1 MDKRFRA
8 CGLDQL
14 FLLPPSLQDWLPEN
28 HLARFIADVTNE
40 LDLSAIYA
48 EYERKDGRGLSAYH
62 PLLLTRVLLYGYST
76 GVTSSRRIERATYE
90 DVAFRYLAA
99 DQHPDHDTIA
109 NFRREHLKALAGL
122 FVQALRLCQKAGL
135 VKLGNVA
142 IDGTKIMA
150 NASTRRS
157 VPYKKLQ
164 EREQHWAKIVA
175 DLLAAAQR
183 TDQEEDQ
190 RYGQGQSADPL
201 PDELAHAQSRLE
213 KIRHAK
219 AELEREARQQLE
231 ELERTAPTQKRGR
244 PRKNASDAAAE
255 SDPDRVRE
263 RNKAKRQRSR
273 ARQNAASPSRQYNFV
288 DPDSRVMLD
297 AARKS
302 FVQAYNA
309 QAAADSHAQVIVA
322 AELTQQVN
330 DKQQLVPM
338 TKAIQETAGGTPEAI
353 TADAGYWDTISLH
366 DPALKGIEV
375 LVTPDAKPQSS
386 GAPLPRHA
394 PNNAEALRMR
404 EVLATESGKARYR
417 LRKMVIE
424 PVFGQIKEARG
435 IRRFRF
441 RGFERASCE
450 WKVICA
456 THNLLKLFRHRNP
469 PPKPKA
475 RKRGLRGEGARQG
488 TSYRHKRPQ
497 RQYVTGCR
505 NRHYSGFGVGPP
517 YGKVG
522 RFSPTGSSGRPHF
535 PHFPETIRPFCLVL
549 WPLQVLSAGVVRT
562 RAKYEPIDAP
572 MPNL

>member
-28 HLARFIADVTNE
+28 HLARFIGDVMNE

-48 EYERKDGRGLSAYH
+48 EYQRKDGRGLSAYH
-62 PLLLTRVLLYGYST
+62 PLLLTRLLLYGYST
-76 GVTSSRRIERATYE
+76 GVTSSRRIERATYD

-164 EREQHWAKIVA
+164 EREQHWEKIVT

-190 RYGQGQSADPL
+190 LHGQGQLADPL
-201 PDELAHAQSRLE
+201 PDALAHAKSRLE

-219 AELEREARQQLE
+219 KELEREARQQLE
-231 ELERTAPTQKRGR
+231 ELERTAPTQKPGR
-244 PRKNASDAAAE
+244 PRKDASDTPTAE
-255 SDPDRVRE
+255 SDADRVRE

-288 DPDSRVMLD
+288 DSDSRVMLD
-297 AARKS
+297 SARKS

-322 AELTQQVN
+322 AEVTQQVN

-338 TKAIQETAGGTPEAI
+338 TKAIQESTGGRPEAI
-353 TADAGYWDTISLH
+353 IADTGYWDTISLH

-375 LVTPDAKPQSS
+375 LVAPDSKPQLS
-386 GAPLPRHA
+386 GASLPRHA

-404 EVLATESGKARYR
+404 EALATESGKARYS

-441 RGFERASCE
+441 RGFERVSCE
-450 WKVICA
+450 WKMICA

-475 RKRGLRGEGARQG
+475 TKRKLRKDTARKG
-488 TSYRHKRPQ
+488 TSCRHRRLQSHP
-497 RQYVTGCR
+497 VSGCR
-505 NRHYSGFGVGPP
+505 NRY
-517 YGKVG
+517 YD
-522 RFSPTGSSGRPHF
+522 RFDR
-535 PHFPETIRPFCLVL
+535 
-549 WPLQVLSAGVVRT
+549 
-562 RAKYEPIDAP
+562 
-572 MPNL
+572 